1 MDKTLSGKVAIV
13 TGAASGIG
21 RATALALAEA
31 GAAVVV
37 SDLNGAGAESV
48 AGEIKAKGGKAVG
61 VRTDVGVEADII
73 TMVETAISNF
83 GGLDILHN
91 NAAASGPDFILKD
104 VDILTM
110 DSDLWDRTMAVNLRG
125 PMLGCKY
132 SIPHM
137 LKRGGGVIINTTS
150 ASGLAGDLGRA
161 AYGTSK
167 GGLNAL
173 TQYVATIHGKQG
185 IRCNAVAPGI
195 MDTPPLRKNLSEEQ
209 IAIYKRS
216 ALAPRLG
223 TPEDVAA
230 TVVFLAGPGGS
241 FITGQI
247 ISVDGG
253 LLAHHP
259 AYSEFIK
266 GGEGG

>member
-1 MDKTLSGKVAIV
+1 MDKVLSGKVAIV

-21 RATALALAEA
+21 RATVIALAKA
-31 GAAVVV
+31 GASVVV
-37 SDLNGAGAESV
+37 SDLNGDGANVV
-48 AGEIKAKGGKAVG
+48 AEEIKAAGGKAIG
-61 VRTDVGVEADII
+61 VRTDVGSEADII
-73 TMVETAISNF
+73 AMVEAAVSAF
-83 GGLDILHN
+83 GGIDILHN

-104 VDILTM
+104 IDILSM
-110 DSDLWDRTMAVNLRG
+110 DTALWDKTMEVNLRG
-125 PMLGCKY
+125 PMLACKY
-132 SIPHM
+132 AIPHM
-137 LKRGGGVIINTTS
+137 LKRGGGAIINTS
-150 ASGLAGDLGRA
+150 SISGMAGDLGRA
-161 AYGTSK
+161 AYGVSK

-173 TQYVATIHGKQG
+173 TQYVATIHGKQN

-195 MDTPPLRKNLSEEQ
+195 MDTPPLRRNLTKEQ
-209 IAIYKRS
+209 IAIYERS

-230 TVVFLAGPGGS
+230 TVVFLASPGGS

-247 ISVDGG
+247 IAVDGG

-266 GGEGG
+266 GK

>member
-1 MDKTLSGKVAIV
+1 MDKLLSGKVAIV

-21 RATALALAEA
+21 RATVIALADA
-31 GAAVVV
+31 GASVVV
-37 SDLNGAGAESV
+37 SDLNGDGANIV
-48 AGEIKAKGGKAVG
+48 ASEIKDNGGKAIG
-61 VRTDVGVEADII
+61 VRTDIGEEDDIRV
-73 TMVETAISNF
+73 MVETAVSAF

-104 VDILTM
+104 IDILTM
-110 DSDLWDRTMAVNLRG
+110 DTALWDKTMAVNVRG
-125 PMLGCKY
+125 PMLACKY
-132 SIPHM
+132 AIPHM
-137 LKRGGGVIINTTS
+137 LKRGGGAIINTS
-150 ASGLAGDLGRA
+150 SVSGMAGDLGRA

-167 GGLNAL
+167 GALNAL
-173 TQYVATIHGKQG
+173 TMYVATIHGKQG

-195 MDTPPLRKNLSEEQ
+195 MDTPALRRNLSEDQ

-230 TVVFLAGPGGS
+230 TVVFLASPAAA

-247 ISVDGG
+247 IPVDGG

-266 GGEGG
+266 GSEGG